1 MRSATILA
9 FAVFALVGFQ
19 DPVFVNPKIAS
30 VVIENDRVRVLRVHT
45 GPHERFE
52 MHSHPALLVVSL
64 TDSSR
69 RAYLPDGTYRDT
81 KVALGDVH
89 WREPSTHAVEN
100 LLDTPYENIE
110 IEFKNAKEPAVA
122 IRTVPAPAVSSESSA
137 AVPVEQEPLHHVIL
151 QNQYVRVLDVT
162 IPPGIS
168 TLFHTHEHDNFSIR
182 VSDGLV
188 QTQTQG
194 KDWQP
199 PSPLERGSVVFSKG
213 SNQHYTHRVKNMG
226 TVPYHVIDV
235 ELLP

>member
-9 FAVFALVGFQ
+9 FAVIALVGFQ
-19 DPVFVNPKIAS
+19 DPVSVDPKIAS
-30 VVIENDRVRVLRVHT
+30 VVFENDRVRVLRVHT

-52 MHSHPALLVVSL
+52 THSHPAVLVVSL

-69 RAYLPDGTYRDT
+69 RAYLPDGTHRDSN
-81 KVALGDVH
+81 VALGDVH

-122 IRTVPAPAVSSESSA
+122 VRTVPTPAVSSESST
-137 AVPVEQEPLHHVIL
+137 AVPVEQEPLHHTVL
-151 QNQYVRVLDVT
+151 QNQYARVLDVT
-162 IPPGIS
+162 IPPGQS
-168 TLFHTHEHDNFSIR
+168 TLFHTHEHDNLSIR

-188 QTQTQG
+188 QTQVQG
-194 KDWQP
+194 KDWLP
-199 PSPLERGSVVFSKG
+199 PSRLERGSIVFSNG
-213 SNQHYTHRVKNMG
+213 SNQHYTHRVKNAG
-226 TVPYHVIDV
+226 TSPYHVIDV

>member
-1 MRSATILA
+1 MRSATNLA
-9 FAVFALVGFQ
+9 FAVLALVSFQ

-30 VVIENDRVRVLRVHT
+30 VVFENERVRVLRVHT

-52 MHSHPALLVVSL
+52 THSHPAMLVVSL

-69 RAYLPDGTYRDT
+69 RAYLPDGTHRDT
-81 KVALGDVH
+81 NVALGDVH

-122 IRTVPAPAVSSESSA
+122 IRTVPAVSSESSA
-137 AVPVEQEPLHHVIL
+137 AVPVEREPLHHPIL

-162 IPPGIS
+162 IPPGKS
-168 TLFHTHEHDNFSIR
+168 TLFHTHEHDNLSIR

-188 QTQTQG
+188 QTQRQG
-194 KDWQP
+194 RDWQP
-199 PSPLERGSVVFSKG
+199 PSPLERGSVVFSNG

>member
-9 FAVFALVGFQ
+9 FAVLALFGFQ
-19 DPVFVNPKIAS
+19 DPVSVNPKIAS
-30 VVIENDRVRVLRVHT
+30 VAFENDRVRVLRVHT
-45 GPHERFE
+45 DPHEKFE
-52 MHSHPALLVVSL
+52 MHAHPAMLVASL
-64 TDSSR
+64 TNSSR
-69 RAYLPDGTYRDT
+69 RVYLPDGTYRDT
-81 KVALGDVH
+81 NVALGDVR

-110 IEFKNAKEPAVA
+110 IEFKKATEAAVA
-122 IRTVPAPAVSSESSA
+122 VSPVPVPAVSSDSA
-137 AVPVEQEPLHHVIL
+137 AVPVEQEPLHHLLL

-162 IPPGIS
+162 IPPGKS
-168 TLFHTHEHDNFSIR
+168 TLFHAHEHDNLSIR

-199 PSPLERGSVVFSKG
+199 ASTIERGSVMFSNG
-213 SNQHYTHRVKNMG
+213 SKLHYTHRVKNVG